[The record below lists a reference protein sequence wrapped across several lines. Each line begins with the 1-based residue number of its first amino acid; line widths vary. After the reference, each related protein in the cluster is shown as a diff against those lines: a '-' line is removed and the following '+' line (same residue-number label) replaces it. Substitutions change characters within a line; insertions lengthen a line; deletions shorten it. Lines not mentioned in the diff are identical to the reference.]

1 MTNPIK
7 IIGVPFS
14 QNVRKPLAVAHHLG
28 LDVENPPLA
37 PNDPSFAEFHPTGRI
52 PLLDDNGYVIAE
64 SNAIMVYLCSKT
76 KNDLYPED
84 PKTRGLV
91 NQYLFW
97 DVAHW
102 TPAYQPIQFER
113 IVKGMLGLGDT
124 DEAVVEA
131 TLLKFAREASYL
143 NVSLEGRD
151 WLVGDGP
158 TLADF
163 AAGAGLTHA
172 EAMGLPLAEYPNVCA
187 WNERVQ
193 GLEGFKKTEVKM

>member
-1 MTNPIK
+1 MAKPIK

-28 LDVENPPLA
+28 LDVENPPMSPRDPAFA
-37 PNDPSFAEFHPTGRI
+37 PLHPAGRI
-52 PLLDDNGYVIAE
+52 PLLDDDGYRICE

-76 KNDLYPED
+76 KNDLYPDEA
-84 PKTRGLV
+84 KARGLV
-91 NQYLFW
+91 NQFLFW

-113 IVKGMLGLGDT
+113 LVKPMLGLGDT

-131 TLLKFAREASYL
+131 TLVKFAREAAY
-143 NVSLEGRD
+143 LEGALKGKD

-172 EAMGLPLAEYPNVCA
+172 AAMRLPLDDYKHIRA
-187 WNERVQ
+187 WNKRVQ
-193 GLEGFKKTEVKM
+193 DLEGFKKTEVKM